1 MIIKK
6 MTRNIRQI
14 DAETVK
20 SNPLSIAFILFSL
33 AVIYHANQFP
43 DGGEL
48 GPGFFPI
55 MLSAGIILFAIV
67 DLTTDDETE
76 LDLSDVE
83 VAPIVA
89 IGGILFAYVFLMKYT
104 GFLVGTM
111 LFLPIVLY
119 YSDVRSKLLI
129 AALSI
134 GFPILLFYVFS
145 RIFMVRLPES
155 QILPVSR
162 LLPQLPLVVF

>member
-6 MTRNIRQI
+6 VTRNIRQI
-14 DAETVK
+14 DADTVK

-33 AVIYHANQFP
+33 VVIYYANQFP
-43 DGGEL
+43 DGGEI
-48 GPGFFPI
+48 GAGFFPI

-67 DLTTDDETE
+67 DLATDDETE
-76 LDLSDVE
+76 LDLSDVD
-83 VAPIVA
+83 VAPIV
-89 IGGILFAYVFLMKYT
+89 IVSGILFAYVFLMPYT

-111 LFLPIVLY
+111 LFLPTVLY

-129 AALSI
+129 GAISI
-134 GFPILLFYVFS
+134 GFPVLLFYVFS
-145 RIFMVRLPES
+145 RIFLVRLPES

-162 LLPQLPLVVF
+162 LLPQLPLVVL